1 MSCRLTGSSSTT
13 IMFSGI
19 QAGLSSLAYRGG
31 MLKKEYS
38 TGVLIGG
45 ARLGTCPKREGPMGQ
60 RSSWLKGRAR
70 SGEVQVHGAGL
81 QRNFTSRTFQLT
93 TKMRRLL
100 LLPSAGKTKK
110 TFFFGV

>member
-70 SGEVQVHGAGL
+70 RGEVQVHGAGASEEFYVANIPVDDENAETVAL
-81 QRNFTSRTFQLT
+81 AIGGEKEGNLFI
-93 TKMRRLL
+93 
-100 LLPSAGKTKK
+100 G
-110 TFFFGV
+110 G

>member
-38 TGVLIGG
+38 TAGCLSAEHAQGHAQSVKDQWDRGG
-45 ARLGTCPKREGPMGQ
+45 
-60 RSSWLKGRAR
+60 SWLKGRAR
-70 SGEVQVHGAGL
+70 GGEVQVHGAGL

-100 LLPSAGKTKK
+100 LLASAGNTKK
-110 TFFFGV
+110 